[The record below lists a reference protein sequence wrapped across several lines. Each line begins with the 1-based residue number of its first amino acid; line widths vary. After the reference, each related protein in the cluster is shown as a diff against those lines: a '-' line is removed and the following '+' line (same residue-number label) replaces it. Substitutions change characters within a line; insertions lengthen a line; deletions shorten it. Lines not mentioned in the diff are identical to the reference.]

1 MKHRKFLLLAFTLV
15 AGLILAACQPQVVE
29 VTRVVTETE
38 TITETITEEVQ
49 VEVTRMV
56 EGEVVVETVT
66 EQVEVEVTRIIEV
79 AGEDGGGGGVS
90 EFHTA
95 WPYTPPP
102 AGHFN
107 SFVSDAIN
115 LSIYHHLMQPSL
127 FYYVWHDQSWAP
139 MAGDSWEWADDT
151 TLRVQLHEGAVWSDG
166 SPFTSQDVVDTF
178 HIRLLLGSSEWDFM
192 TEIVAVDD
200 TTVDFVLAEPS
211 TTFARR
217 VLTSRTGNIRPS
229 STYGEYAQQV
239 RDLVDAGVESGSDEW
254 NALLQEFN
262 EFRPDDMVVLGP
274 FKIDQDS
281 ITDSQMILNKNETS
295 FMADWVQFDRIVN
308 FNGETPDVTP
318 LVLARQVD
326 YATHGFPPATE
337 AQFIADGTRIIR
349 GPLYTGPALYFNH
362 TIHPFEMP
370 EFRQALAY
378 AIDRDENGFVSL
390 AESGKRQ
397 VMMSGFADSVAAT
410 WLTDETK
417 AALDHYDHDVAKA
430 EEILL
435 GLGFSRDSDG
445 VWLDDT
451 GARME
456 FELTAPA
463 EFADWSAAAENVAEQ
478 LTEFGIAVTFRGVN
492 FQQHPTDVRA
502 GDFQLAI
509 RDWGAANPH
518 PSFAYLTNF
527 TSYNGGGGEQVT
539 AGAGMSW
546 PLVQQTAAGEVDLEA
561 MTTTSASGSDEAAQ
575 AAIINELAIA
585 YNELLPQIPLWERYG
600 NNPASQ
606 VRVAGWPADGD
617 PIYNNGPYGDPFVT
631 YLLMT
636 GVLHPAPG
644 NGN

>member
-1 MKHRKFLLLAFTLV
+1 MPL
-15 AGLILAACQPQVVE
+15 
-29 VTRVVTETE
+29 
-38 TITETITEEVQ
+38 
-49 VEVTRMV
+49 
-56 EGEVVVETVT
+56 
-66 EQVEVEVTRIIEV
+66 
-79 AGEDGGGGGVS
+79 
-90 EFHTA
+90 
-95 WPYTPPP
+95 
-102 AGHFN
+102 
-107 SFVSDAIN
+107 
-115 LSIYHHLMQPSL
+115 
-127 FYYVWHDQSWAP
+127 
-139 MAGDSWEWADDT
+139 AGDSWEWIDDT
-151 TLRVQLHEGAVWSDG
+151 NLQVKLHEGAVWSDG
-166 SPFTSQDVVDTF
+166 SPFTAQDVVDTF
-178 HIRLLLGSSEWDFM
+178 TIRRLLGSSEWEYM
-192 TEIVAVDD
+192 TEIVALDD
-200 TTVDFVLAEPS
+200 YTVEFHLIEPS

-217 VLTSRTGNIRPS
+217 VLSRAVSIRAS
-229 STYGEYAQQV
+229 SVYGEFAARTQELIDQGL
-239 RDLVDAGVESGSDEW
+239 DSSAEEW
-254 NALLQEFN
+254 QALLQEFN
-262 EFRPDDMVVLGP
+262 EFRPEDMVVLGP
-274 FKIDQDS
+274 FKIDPNS

-295 FMADWVQFDRIVN
+295 FMADWVKFDRIVN

-349 GPLYTGPALYFNH
+349 GPLYTGPALYFNM

-378 AIDRDENGFVSL
+378 ALDRDENGFVSL

-397 VMMSGFADSVAAT
+397 VMMTGFADSVAGT

-417 AALDHYDHDVAKA
+417 AALDHYDYDVAKA

-478 LTEFGIAVTFRGVN
+478 LTEFGIATTFRGVN
-492 FQQHPTDVRA
+492 FQQHPVDVRA
-502 GDFQLAI
+502 GDFEMAI

-518 PSFAYLTNF
+518 PSFAYRTDF
-527 TSYNGGGGEQVT
+527 TSYNGAGGEAVT
-539 AGAGMSW
+539 GGEGMAW
-546 PLVQQTAAGEVDLEA
+546 PLVQQTSMGEMDLDAMSIAAG
-561 MTTTSASGSDEAAQ
+561 SGGDEAAQ
-575 AAIINELAIA
+575 KDIINQLALA

-631 YLLMT
+631 YLLLT
-636 GVLHPAPG
+636 GTLYPAPG

>member
-1 MKHRKFLLLAFTLV
+1 VKHKKFYLLAFTLI
-15 AGLILAACQPQVVE
+15 ASLIMVACQPQVVE
-29 VTRVVTETE
+29 VTRV
-38 TITETITEEVQ
+38 ITETQVETVTEEVQ

-66 EQVEVEVTRIIEV
+66 EQVEVTRVVEVPV
-79 AGEDGGGGGVS
+79 GGGESTGMS

-107 SFVSDAIN
+107 TFVTDGWTLN
-115 LSIYHHLMQPSL
+115 IYQPLMEPSL
-127 FYYVWHDQSWAP
+127 FFYVWHDQSWLP
-139 MAGDSWEWADDT
+139 LAGDSWEWIDDT
-151 TLRVQLHEGAVWSDG
+151 NLQVKLHEGAVWSDG

-178 HIRLLLGSSEWDFM
+178 TIRRLLGSSEWDYM
-192 TEIVAVDD
+192 TEIVALDD
-200 TTVDFVLAEPS
+200 NTVEFHLIEPS

-217 VLTSRTGNIRPS
+217 VLSRAVSIRAS
-229 STYGEYAQQV
+229 SVYGEFAARTQE
-239 RDLVDAGVESGSDEW
+239 LVDQGLDSSADEW
-254 NALLQEFN
+254 QALLQEFN
-262 EFRPDDMVVLGP
+262 EFRPEDMVVLGP
-274 FKIDQDS
+274 FKIDPNS

-295 FMADWVQFDRIVN
+295 FMADWVKFDRIVN

-349 GPLYTGPALYFNH
+349 GPLYTGPALFFNM
-362 TIHPFEMP
+362 TIHPFEVP

-397 VMMSGFADSVAAT
+397 VLMSGFADSVAET

-417 AALDHYDHDVAKA
+417 AALDHYDYDLAKA
-430 EEILL
+430 EEILTE
-435 GLGFSRDSDG
+435 LGFSRDSDG

-478 LTEFGIAVTFRGVN
+478 LTEFGIATTFRGVN
-492 FQQHPTDVRA
+492 FQQHPVDMRA
-502 GDFQLAI
+502 GDFVMAI
-509 RDWGAANPH
+509 QAWGAANPH
-518 PSFAYLTNF
+518 PSFAYDADFNA
-527 TSYNGGGGEQVT
+527 YNGGGGEAVT
-539 AGAGMSW
+539 GGAGMAW
-546 PLVQQTAAGEVDLEA
+546 PLVQQTSQGELDLGAMTIAAG
-561 MTTTSASGSDEAAQ
+561 SGGDEEGQ
-575 AAIINELAIA
+575 KETINQLALA

-606 VRVAGWPADGD
+606 VRVIGWPPDGD

-631 YLLMT
+631 YLLFT
-636 GVLHPAPG
+636 GALTPAPG
-644 NGN
+644 NG